1 MRTEGRTGDPELGP
15 VDYLIVQFPATG
27 MNGEG
32 MPMLVDLVD
41 RGVIRI
47 LDIAFIAKQADGS
60 VSALGIDDFD
70 PDGRLGLG
78 DFEGAASGLIGD
90 DDIAEAASVL
100 DPGTGAGIL
109 VYENTWA
116 APFVGALR
124 RNGAEVVATG
134 RIPQEDLLAV
144 LEPSG
149 SA

>member
-1 MRTEGRTGDPELGP
+1 MGNDNTELGP
-15 VDYLIVQFPATG
+15 VDYLIVQFPRTE

-32 MPMLVDLVD
+32 LPLLVDLVD
-41 RGVIRI
+41 RGVVRI
-47 LDIAFIAKQADGS
+47 LDLVFIAKQPDGS
-60 VSALGIDDFD
+60 VSALDIGDVD

-78 DFEGAASGLIGD
+78 VFEGASSGLIGE

-100 DPGTGAGIL
+100 EPGTSAGIL

-116 APFVGALR
+116 APFVRALR

-134 RIPQEDLLAV
+134 RIPVEDLLAV

-149 SA
+149 SG

>member
-1 MRTEGRTGDPELGP
+1 MGNDNTELGP
-15 VDYLIVQFPATG
+15 VDYLIVQFPRTE

-32 MPMLVDLVD
+32 LPLLVDLVD
-41 RGVIRI
+41 RGVVRI
-47 LDIAFIAKQADGS
+47 LDLVFIAKQADGS
-60 VSALGIDDFD
+60 VGALDIADFD
-70 PDGRLGLG
+70 PEGRLGLAA
-78 DFEGAASGLIGD
+78 FEGASSGLIGE

-100 DPGTGAGIL
+100 DPGTSAGIL

-134 RIPQEDLLAV
+134 RIPMEDLVAA